1 MPAELSATETDV
13 SDDRALLAAV
23 STGDSRAFG
32 ALYDRHVATVYR
44 FAASLGLDPHA
55 AEDVTQDVFVVA
67 FEKAHAIHL
76 VGGSTLPWLLVTCR
90 NVSRSHIRKRVRDQQ
105 RSTDLDDTVAT
116 RAPGP
121 AEEIERRLLSDAI
134 ASAISALSFD
144 DQCLFDLCIEYG
156 FSYAQAAEAFDV
168 SHGVIRNRLSRIRA
182 RLRAALTP
190 GEEEGSTS

>member
-1 MPAELSATETDV
+1 MTAELSATETDV

-156 FSYAQAAEAFDV
+156 FSYAQTAEAFDV